1 MKRYNNYLLYKT
13 VTLVFISVFLSFTAH
28 GIEKHKLS
36 FSVKTTNKTI
46 ENHDGKAYIH
56 DIQHGHPPYVYQWSK
71 KDIPLTSDSATNL
84 HEGKKYSVTIVDRKG
99 NKSTKTFRIM
109 PQNAT
114 EKLNH
119 FFGILTN
126 AFSNI
131 LMADIFAL
139 LNLYDPVIYDEN
151 GEALQHPNGTP
162 RKTNI
167 PLIVLWLLFGA
178 VFFTIKFRGINIKG
192 IPHAI
197 NLIRGKYDNPNERNK
212 KGQISH
218 FQALTTA
225 LSATVGLGNIAGVA
239 FAISMGGPG
248 ATFWMILMG
257 LLGMASKFTEATLG
271 VKYRRIDSRGEIS
284 GGPMYYLKYTFGQK
298 GIGKKIG
305 KSLAGLFAI
314 LLILT
319 SLGGGNMFQ
328 SNQSF
333 QNLKMLVPQLS
344 EFGMEFGILFSIL
357 VGIVIIGGI
366 TKIAKVTSKIV
377 PFMASIYLITSITII
392 LMNINYVDD
401 VARLIFRGAFE
412 SKAIYGG
419 FIGVLI
425 MGIQRAA
432 FSNEAGIGSAAIA
445 HSTVN
450 TKEPISEGFV
460 ALLEPFIDTVVI
472 CTLTAFILLFTGFYT
487 PEYTSQFQG
496 AQLTS
501 AAFSS
506 IFPWF
511 KWILLVAILLFAFST
526 LISWSYY
533 GLKGFDYLFGNIC
546 EKKFGSRYISDTI
559 FKVVFLLFIIVGA
572 SSTAGNV
579 INFTDMVLLFMAFPN
594 IIGLVIFSPRIKK
607 DLHQYWKKLKTG
619 KITSYK

>member
-1 MKRYNNYLLYKT
+1 MTGLQKT
-13 VTLVFISVFLSFTAH
+13 KITLVFLYLFTVFLSVANETETDSKTFQ
-28 GIEKHKLS
+28 
-36 FSVKTTNKTI
+36 FSITTKNETI
-46 ENHDGKAYIH
+46 ENHDGKAYIQN
-56 DIQHGHPPYVYQWSK
+56 IQNGHPPYVYQWTK
-71 KDIPLTSDSATNL
+71 EEIPLTSDSAYNL
-84 HEGKKYSVTIVDRKG
+84 HEGKKYKITITDRKS
-99 NKSTKTFRIM
+99 NTHTETFRIR
-109 PQNAT
+109 PQNAS

-119 FFGILTN
+119 FFGILTD
-126 AFSNI
+126 AIGTI
-131 LMADIFAL
+131 LMIDVFDL
-139 LNLYDPVIYDEN
+139 LNLYDPIIYDEN
-151 GEALQHPNGTP
+151 GAPILHPNGTEK
-162 RKTNI
+162 KTSI
-167 PLIVLWLLFGA
+167 PLIVVWLLFGA
-178 VFFTIKFRGINIKG
+178 VFFTIKFKGINLKG

-197 NLIRGKYDNPNERNK
+197 HLIRGKYDNPQDKK

-257 LLGMASKFTEATLG
+257 FLGMASKFTEATLG

-298 GIGKKIG
+298 GIRKQIG
-305 KSLAGLFAI
+305 KGLAVVFSI

-328 SNQSF
+328 ANQSF
-333 QNLKMLVPQLS
+333 ENIKMLIPSLS
-344 EFGMEFGILFSIL
+344 EFGMEFGIIFAIL
-357 VGIVIIGGI
+357 VGVVIIGGI

-377 PFMASIYLITSITII
+377 PIMASIYLITAFTII
-392 LMNINYVDD
+392 ILNISHVSE
-401 VARLIFRGAFE
+401 VAQLIFRGAFE

-450 TKEPISEGFV
+450 TKEPVSEGIV
-460 ALLEPFIDTVVI
+460 ALLEPFIDTVII
-472 CTLTAFILLFTGFYT
+472 CSLTAFILLFTGFYT
-487 PEYTSQFQG
+487 PEYTSQYQG

-511 KWILLVAILLFAFST
+511 KWVLLAAILLFAFST

-533 GLKGFDYLFGNIC
+533 GLKGFDYLFGNLF
-546 EKKFGSRYISDTI
+546 ERKLGSRQISDTI
-559 FKVVFLLFIIVGA
+559 YKIIFLFFIVVGA
-572 SSTAGNV
+572 SSSAGNV
-579 INFTDMVLLFMAFPN
+579 INFTDMMLLCMAFPN
-594 IIGLVIFSPRIKK
+594 IIGLIVFSPRIKK
-607 DLHQYWKKLKTG
+607 DLDQYWHKLKTG
-619 KITSYK
+619 KLKQYK